1 MKIFDNLD
9 VTTLIISYRSIED
22 NFKNCYIS
30 KHILKICECVL
41 NKQIL
46 LKRYFNKMKK
56 KLFIKRLP
64 RTYYTLKNK
73 YINKEEMPILNF

>member
-9 VTTLIISYRSIED
+9 IASLIISYRSIED

-30 KHILKICECVL
+30 KDIHKICECIL

-46 LKRYFNKMKK
+46 LKSSFNKMKK

-73 YINKEEMPILNF
+73 YINKEEMPILKF